1 MQRIGNSN
9 AIHSVGGFGQ
19 SRGCYVNGRMSLGTG
34 NVSLSNLTQTCEGL
48 EAFFLFDS
56 KLVVHGDS
64 KLLFTPEV
72 PLRGLD
78 GHMPQQELNLIQFPT
93 SRHPR
98 FSLPTAELEPCG
110 YGLPFRSNLR
120 SPNVLR
126 AVESTSSSARAIHPA
141 EGHTQSASRAS
152 LGCAYCGEYWRRC
165 SPATACLA
173 QR

>member
-1 MQRIGNSN
+1 MDCQVLTEATLHNVPLRI
-9 AIHSVGGFGQ
+9 I
-19 SRGCYVNGRMSLGTG
+19 
-34 NVSLSNLTQTCEGL
+34 
-48 EAFFLFDS
+48 
-56 KLVVHGDS
+56 
-64 KLLFTPEV
+64 

-98 FSLPTAELEPCG
+98 FSLPTAELEPCE

-126 AVESTSSSARAIHPA
+126 AVESTSSLARAIHSA
-141 EGHTQSASRAS
+141 EGHIQSASRAS
-152 LGCAYCGEYWRRC
+152 LGCACCGAYCPC
-165 SPATACLA
+165 SPATPCLA